1 MITVIAAKIFSNR
14 RYDHME
20 TTLQFYFDD
29 RRIYMPVVGSIAQLF
44 LYLSERSK
52 RF

>member
-20 TTLQFYFDD
+20 TTLQLLLLQD
-29 RRIYMPVVGSIAQLF
+29 RCIYMPVVGSIAQLF
-44 LYLSERSK
+44 L
-52 RF
+52 